1 MKLSVEDFLHNIDLF
16 FKDKSQKDIYLIYTM
31 IFGIIFSFSYLF
43 LWDMAR
49 ESFYEIK
56 QKISFLETELTNDK
70 NYLKQ
75 NPQIKIIQLDKDI
88 NIAKTQIKIHKQNN
102 NYIKT
107 KIQSV
112 SSLIYDEIAWGEYLH
127 SISKKANNNNIK
139 IIKLTNKYNIKKQS
153 FGHMLDITINIHA
166 NYLDTLE
173 FINSLEKSDLVVDI
187 HGLGMKQEDKL
198 YTDLNISVW
207 GIAY

>member
-1 MKLSVEDFLHNIDLF
+1 
-16 FKDKSQKDIYLIYTM
+16 M

-43 LWDMAR
+43 LWDIAR

-56 QKISFLETELTNDK
+56 QKVSFLETELTNDK

-88 NIAKTQIKIHKQNN
+88 NIAKAQIKIHKQNN

-107 KIQSV
+107 KIQTI

-139 IIKLTNKYNIKKQS
+139 IIKLTNKYNTNKQS